1 MLLAELLTG
10 FRLTTDKKKFKLWK
24 YSFKKVCNVPAQQDC
39 SIEDDFSYLEQ
50 KGLLEIG
57 KYDTLIDVLDDVDN
71 EAVKHV
77 KGAMKE
83 IQKRQGTLNSEAVEG
98 RHAKLSKTL
107 FKVFKLRFFLRF
119 NGILANPFLKTK
131 PERFAKCSFKKNV
144 LKVIDSAF
152 LIQHTY

>member
-1 MLLAELLTG
+1 MTG
-10 FRLTTDKKKFKLWK
+10 YHLTTDEKKFKRWK
-24 YSFKKVCNVPAQQDC
+24 FSFKQVCKLPAQQDC
-39 SIEDDFSYLEQ
+39 SIEDDFSYLEI

-57 KYDTLIDVLDDVDN
+57 NYDTLIDVLDNVDK

-119 NGILANPFLKTK
+119 NSILANPFLKTK

-144 LKVIDSAF
+144 LKVIDFGCRISNTTHI
-152 LIQHTY
+152 LI